1 MTPEKTLN
9 PDTALLRGELHR
21 LSCRVAGGLPLS
33 REEEHLLWL
42 LRTWDA
48 CDEDGLLEL
57 VDRHGEHISEIVVAM
72 LATGCLSLLASVAII
87 NCLSGG
93 HKEALNYESQERC
106 SETLKDEVFLC
117 LQLNERARLDLP
129 AFERELLA
137 HLDKLSQP
145 LTSELPDHVVV
156 GLFDALREL
165 DIIGDGPVRYEPPT
179 ARSRAGRHAE
189 QSPRA

>member
-1 MTPEKTLN
+1 MTPERTFN
-9 PDTALLRGELHR
+9 PDAAILRGELHR
-21 LSCRVAGGLPLS
+21 LSCRVAEGLPLS

-93 HKEALNYESQERC
+93 HMDASNNKPQEGC

-137 HLDKLSQP
+137 HLETLSLP
-145 LTSELPDHVVV
+145 LPAELPDHVLSNLIEV
-156 GLFDALREL
+156 LREL
-165 DIIGDGPVRYEPPT
+165 DIIDDGPVRYEPPI
-179 ARSRAGRHAE
+179 ARSR
-189 QSPRA
+189 